1 MSSAGET
8 QLPVR
13 IYTPESPLRR
23 PAEMVRQMFADLFL
37 ARELAWRLF
46 VRDFSAQYRQSLLGY
61 VWVLLPPLISTAI
74 WVFLNNQ
81 GIMKLDST
89 GMPYPV
95 YVFSGT
101 LLWEAFVA
109 ALNAPLAKV
118 TASTSLLSKINFPRE
133 ALLMAG
139 LGQVLFDTAV
149 RLMLLA
155 GVLAYFQIAVPA
167 TIVLA
172 PLGVL
177 AVIGL
182 GFMFGVLLVP
192 LGVLY
197 QDVGRV
203 VSAGVGLL
211 FFLTPVVYSPPT
223 TWPASLLTNA
233 NPISPLLAFTRDM
246 LVTGD
251 FAAAPAFALV
261 SGLTVL
267 GLAAGWILYRLAMPH
282 LIARMSA

>member
-1 MSSAGET
+1 
-8 QLPVR
+8 
-13 IYTPESPLRR
+13 
-23 PAEMVRQMFADLFL
+23 MVRQMFADLFL

-61 VWVLLPPLISTAI
+61 VWVLLPPLVSTAI

-89 GMPYPV
+89 SMPYPV

-109 ALNAPLAKV
+109 ALHAPLAQV
-118 TASTSLLSKINFPRE
+118 VASTSLLSKINFPRE
-133 ALLMAG
+133 ALLLAG

-149 RLMLLA
+149 RLVLLA
-155 GVLAYFQIAVPA
+155 GVLACFQVAVPA
-167 TIVLA
+167 TIALA

-182 GFMFGVLLVP
+182 GFMLGVLLVP

-233 NPISPLLAFTRDM
+233 NPISPLLTFTRDM

-251 FAAAPAFALV
+251 FAAAGPFALI
-261 SGLTVL
+261 SGLTAC
-267 GLAAGWILYRLAMPH
+267 GLIVGWILYRLAMPH